1 MNTIKQIELYTQ
13 NGVLNAK
20 GIINIR
26 GTRDMDYDIV
36 VKNNAIIQNSLQNK
50 TISKNDIQLFE
61 ESLTNEIILDIISK
75 L

>member
-36 VKNNAIIQNSLQNK
+36 VKNNGIIQNSLQNK